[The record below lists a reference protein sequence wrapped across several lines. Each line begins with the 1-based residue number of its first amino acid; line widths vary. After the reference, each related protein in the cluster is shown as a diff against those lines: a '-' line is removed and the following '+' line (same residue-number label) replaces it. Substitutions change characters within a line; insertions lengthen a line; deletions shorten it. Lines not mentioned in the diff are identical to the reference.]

1 MRTPSTAVRGVFVI
15 FIILGVV
22 FISNIGIVQSGTNQI
37 IAAGNGSLN
46 LLLSDVPTP
55 TLTPTATPNP
65 LIYFPLVKLN
75 HGFLYSS
82 VVIANGQGFDNC
94 KPLSVDGMQNWWH
107 NSPYS
112 SVNIYL
118 GGISALCPF
127 DELDFD
133 WYSQV
138 AGQGWSFILTWAGP
152 QAPKGCPD
160 NCKFRFPMSIDPEI
174 AYLEGKLEALAAV
187 ETAESI
193 GFKEQM
199 VIYYDVESY
208 SGADEGT
215 RATVAAFIRGWTE
228 QLHDLG
234 HLAGAYGAACTS
246 YVVDWA
252 FNDPVLDDVWVAQ
265 WNKEYAYDP
274 DATVYNTTC
283 LDGKDE
289 PPIFWTNHQ
298 RLKQYTGPHYET
310 WGDLTLKIDSDVLD
324 GQVNALNGQP
334 PEKNFQPSHAVQTA
348 PQVTLSNDQNLREV
362 QLLSTSAGWV
372 LRGNQLLWTADA
384 GRSWRYV
391 SPTHNGQYDIL
402 GVHFNS
408 ASQGWLASRNADDHG
423 ALSLSVYNTMD
434 AGETW
439 SEVSFSNFS
448 PGETWE
454 IESATFEFLDDEVGW
469 LALQLHSGNNFSF
482 GRLLATVDG
491 GRTWQERE
499 LPLGEPVTFQ
509 DAEIGWTAGGPLDQV
524 YITEDGGESWILS
537 ENQTAI
543 DFNMLSSN
551 GQQLLVGEMPQGVV
565 ALDLF
570 DNQVGWVIIQDGGC
584 TGYKLRAGESLPTG
598 ETPLQCELI
607 SRLVRTM
614 NGGIGWSEIT
624 PPE

>member
-37 IAAGNGSLN
+37 IGAGYGSLN
-46 LLLSDVPTP
+46 LLISDVPTP

-65 LIYFPLVKLN
+65 QVYFPLVKLN

-82 VVIANGQGFDNC
+82 VVTANGQGFDNC
-94 KPLSVDGMQNWWH
+94 KPLSVDGMQNWWD

-127 DELDFD
+127 DELGFD
-133 WYSQV
+133 WYSLV

-160 NCKFRFPMSIDPEI
+160 NCKFRFPMNIDPEI
-174 AYLEGKLEALAAV
+174 AYIEGKLEALAAA
-187 ETAESI
+187 ETAENI
-193 GFKEQM
+193 GFEEQL

-208 SGADEGT
+208 SGADEET

-234 HLAGAYGAACTS
+234 HIAGAYGAACTS

-324 GQVNALNGQP
+324 GQVNALFGQP
-334 PEKNFQPSHAVQTA
+334 PEKNFQPSNAIQNA
-348 PQVTLSNDQNLREV
+348 PQVVLSSGRHMRDI
-362 QLLSTSAGWV
+362 QLLS
-372 LRGNQLLWTADA
+372 
-384 GRSWRYV
+384 
-391 SPTHNGQYDIL
+391 PC
-402 GVHFNS
+402 
-408 ASQGWLASRNADDHG
+408 
-423 ALSLSVYNTMD
+423 
-434 AGETW
+434 
-439 SEVSFSNFS
+439 
-448 PGETWE
+448 
-454 IESATFEFLDDEVGW
+454 
-469 LALQLHSGNNFSF
+469 
-482 GRLLATVDG
+482 
-491 GRTWQERE
+491 
-499 LPLGEPVTFQ
+499 
-509 DAEIGWTAGGPLDQV
+509 
-524 YITEDGGESWILS
+524 GESTR
-537 ENQTAI
+537 TA
-543 DFNMLSSN
+543 
-551 GQQLLVGEMPQGVV
+551 
-565 ALDLF
+565 
-570 DNQVGWVIIQDGGC
+570 
-584 TGYKLRAGESLPTG
+584 
-598 ETPLQCELI
+598 
-607 SRLVRTM
+607 
-614 NGGIGWSEIT
+614 
-624 PPE
+624 